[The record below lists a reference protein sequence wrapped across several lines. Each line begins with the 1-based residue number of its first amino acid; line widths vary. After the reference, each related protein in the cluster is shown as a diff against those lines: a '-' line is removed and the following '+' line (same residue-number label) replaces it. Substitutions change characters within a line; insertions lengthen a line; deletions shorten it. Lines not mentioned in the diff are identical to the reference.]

1 MKYPVKYK
9 KNTYVLKDIR
19 RRSFFIGKELLLTA
33 LKTIRQ
39 NQKLN
44 KNKKIKNW
52 ISIFYLNMNRLFFI
66 TKIKN
71 FCIFS
76 SKSKGVFT
84 KLGGL
89 SRMTAK
95 TFLNSGSFFY
105 LQRL

>member
-1 MKYPVKYK
+1 MVAVVKYK
-9 KNTYVLKDIR
+9 KNTYVLKDIK

-39 NQKLN
+39 NEKLN
-44 KNKKIKNW
+44 IHIKQW
-52 ISIFYLNMNRLFFI
+52 ITIFYLNMNRLFFI

-76 SKSKGVFT
+76 SKSKGVFK

-95 TFLNSGSFFY
+95 TFLHEGSFFY
-105 LQRL
+105 FQRL